1 MINEAI
7 RNYEVSIWTL
17 QDEFITTL
25 KWPNLE
31 HKGEIENPKLTLN
44 VDGTRNFT
52 FTLPMY
58 VYRDGELVENP
69 LWYNT
74 RNGNIAEGM
83 RKIKVIFNKTLNDVE
98 EDDWQNIFDKAYI
111 PSGYHGNVDLHNR
124 KLVEGY
130 TLPSSLNANNSYYTV
145 VPFVLA
151 PENAIRGKYYS
162 IILDAINT
170 KNNTISSKTGL
181 EGYWNNIY
189 SQGTNIEEWLVADKQ
204 NQRHILNIQ
213 AYDTQAAAQDAG
225 EKWANELLNRLYEWD
240 RIRKANNWFGYNIVE
255 VPDADIGEPTYIYYK
270 QYTLSKNVFEFLI
283 TKVTETHEGDIL
295 TCQIDCEGLAFHELG
310 KRGYNYDLSSADF
323 ELKYKEWQEAG
334 ANTEDKPH
342 QNVQFWCEKIGLE
355 PLPICASDMEAAVWY
370 YDIQMDYTSSS
381 DDHQRA
387 TNIVYEDPVP
397 SEWTVDQ
404 NTGKLRPQSF
414 IPTQEKE
421 RSIEVKESN
430 IYNITQTIA
439 EKFEIYCRYDYGYD
453 DNYHI
458 ISRKVVFY
466 NNYLH
471 EDDIF
476 SLTYPYSSKKISREM
491 DSANVTTKLFVRPS
505 EDYTTLMGE
514 MNICLSEANP
524 TQENYIFN
532 FDYLKDTNNIT
543 AEQAAAITKHEAELN
558 RINNELYPLENKISY
573 YSNQKTDLE
582 AKLTFYENS
591 IDLDDEQINTN
602 QDYIN
607 SITKSDGTENNTVE
621 SRDENNPE
629 PMIITTDEQNNYC
642 IKLRDK
648 KKGIHADSV
657 HLYRQYNK
665 FADPKFPPQITVSST
680 TQTGANSGIG
690 SATTIPNE
698 ITDFY
703 FKYDEYG
710 NPERIYGVSPLGSN
724 AEVYMTYTYEPI
736 LYYRN
741 VIAIWTEKK
750 NNDTILR
757 NKIDAELNNPI
768 GGNPPGIIALL
779 NKAQED
785 YDALLEE
792 KRELVK
798 KFERFMGPAL
808 REGYWQP
815 EDYKDYGQLYE
826 NTGKFTKKFD
836 SRFAES
842 ITGTRF
848 SVGWDKKLFDEEQ
861 DIFYYSDINGNKT
874 YYPMVRLDG
883 ALNIDFSKI
892 KDYSFIFNNNYYREL
907 TPQEQNRAAY
917 TRIFSV
923 GSEAILGFIEPGS
936 NQDIMPVLIL
946 VGAKNMTNDQ
956 ISHML
961 DASKGHPR
969 LGIVTTNIEN
979 NSKVVNLNIT
989 NTITL
994 DPSQYIIT
1002 GNSNMSAVYP
1012 RIKFSSLMLKTNTSD
1027 LFIRYKGNL
1036 LQEYQD
1042 YIVRTRHISSGT
1054 YAPEYLI
1061 TLKAESLL
1069 KTGTNIAQ
1077 EAGNMQG
1084 YIKINYILSN
1094 ASTAIYADA
1103 LKVSKENAYPKV
1115 SYTIDPNILSKSLLR
1130 NLHQK
1135 LNWLVMIN
1143 DTQLKFK
1150 NVFGYISKMELDLD
1164 FPDQDTI
1171 EIKNYKTKFEDLFS
1185 TIVAQTESMKH
1196 NEGLL
1201 SALAGGTYCLQDT
1214 SAQSLLENNSTTIN
1228 EYLDEYI
1235 NNSPAVKKQLEQLF
1249 TEAGEILSDA
1259 NASLNYNS
1267 QLTYENA
1274 TILSTFASTISERL
1288 MSHVY
1293 RSKDA
1298 PNSFHVND
1306 IWIQIDD
1313 QDNEIKRYIATSDSS
1328 EVEYSPPLVLEEG
1341 EEVLDERKRVH
1352 NGWQVIYQGM
1362 PAGFTGAALD
1372 IDAVDGTVQIL
1383 GANEVT
1389 IHGGDV
1395 NILGDR
1401 FVNIAGVSINLT
1413 SSYKQGQGGLELE
1426 ELSGIHLKAVNIS
1439 NSNAILSEVS
1449 IKPREITMASGMIK
1463 IGTGSINSSGDLVGT
1478 NALILNPEV
1487 GIYIGSEKGIRLF
1500 SGGAPTTTTVA
1511 NVDINYNHIFFG
1523 MNNAENG
1530 NNTALEITDSRFLLA
1545 AGSVFNTLKNTS
1557 GGLALAG
1564 NIAGLEMTKEKFA
1577 LAIGN
1582 NTGRSIMIMNS
1593 AGFMVGSGIDPNTA
1607 GSFVKISGGGVE
1619 IGSKGVLSVS
1629 TANFSVNANPG
1640 NGGSYFSVGDSSNYI
1655 KYKKGNTLEVKGI
1668 ITATAFTL
1676 TPGATVTGL
1685 SYNSLTDKPT
1695 FEVDGVSTATWNGK
1709 KYVALTAGSQ
1719 ELQGLLLGVNDG
1731 KHIIAASDA
1740 STAAVDISKNGIY
1753 FDHSTDNYIHLDN
1766 TGINIQGAHI
1776 RINGEEIWER
1786 GDIMWGSTKPAHS
1799 GSRSW
1804 IWIKPNASAFITY
1817 TYSNGNNRTQDITLT
1832 VDNGESGFAA
1842 TQGGNTTYYY
1852 TLTLAGKVQQ
1862 PGSNAFTAS
1871 VKVLASIADST
1882 TNVIAYGPS
1891 ETSGPISFPRGSG
1904 DTTGACGNITFSW
1917 SGSTNLTY
1925 GGSNNSAAKS
1935 IILHARTN
1943 YSGYAFFITY
1953 AQLTVRTSS
1962 SDAAATPCSVYY
1974 FPAGT

>member
-124 KLVEGY
+124 KLIIKNTIINAGY
-130 TLPSSLNANNSYYTV
+130 SAENVPNEYYTV
-145 VPFVLA
+145 FPVVITPSS
-151 PENAIRGKYYS
+151 PINGKYYS
-162 IILDAINT
+162 IIFNAIHADGSFSNT
-170 KNNTISSKTGL
+170 MTLNA
-181 EGYWNNIY
+181 YWDIIRR
-189 SQGTNIEEWLVADKQ
+189 QGSNAEEWIVADKQ
-204 NQRHILNIQ
+204 QDRLLLNIK
-213 AYDTQAAAQDAG
+213 AYDSILQAESAG
-225 EKWANELLNRLYEWD
+225 TKWANELLNRLYEWD
-240 RIRKANNWFGYNIVE
+240 KIRKANNWFGYNITI
-255 VPDADIGEPTYIYYK
+255 PSGATIGDPTYIYYK
-270 QYTLSKNVFEFLI
+270 QYALSKNVFEFLI

-334 ANTEDKPH
+334 ANAEDKPH

-397 SEWTVDQ
+397 TEWTVDQ
-404 NTGKLRPQSF
+404 NTGKLKPQSF

-491 DSANVTTKLFVRPS
+491 DSANITTKLFVRPS

-543 AEQAAAITKHEAELN
+543 AEQAAAIVKHEAELN

-582 AKLTFYENS
+582 AKFTFYDNS

-621 SRDENNPE
+621 SRNESNPE
-629 PMIITTDEQNNYC
+629 YVIITTDEQNNYC
-642 IKLRDK
+642 INLRDK

-657 HLYRQYNK
+657 HLYQQYN
-665 FADPKFPPQITVSST
+665 
-680 TQTGANSGIG
+680 
-690 SATTIPNE
+690 SATHTFPDEASNE
-698 ITDFY
+698 ITGFY

-710 NPERIYGVSPLGSN
+710 NPERIYGVSPFGSN
-724 AEVYMTYTYEPI
+724 TGVYMTYTYEPI

-757 NKIDAELNNPI
+757 NKVEAELNNPLTS
-768 GGNPPGIIALL
+768 NPPGIIALL

-792 KRELVK
+792 KHELVK

-826 NTGKFTKKFD
+826 NTGKFTNKFD

-907 TPQEQNRAAY
+907 TQDEQNRAAY
-917 TRIFSV
+917 TRVFSV

-936 NQDIMPVLIL
+936 NQNIMPVLIL

-961 DASKGHPR
+961 NASGGHPR

-994 DPSQYIIT
+994 DPNQYIIT

-1027 LFIRYKGNL
+1027 LFIRYKGEL

-1069 KTGTNIAQ
+1069 KTGVDIAQ

-1094 ASTAIYADA
+1094 ASTAIYTDA

-1235 NNSPAVKKQLEQLF
+1235 NNSPVVKKQLEQLF

-1267 QLTYENA
+1267 QLTYKNA

-1313 QDNEIKRYIATSDSS
+1313 QDNEIKRYIAMSDSS
-1328 EVEYSPPLVLEEG
+1328 EVEYSPELVLEEG

-1372 IDAVDGTVQIL
+1372 VDAVDGTVQIL

-1413 SSYKQGQGGLELE
+1413 SSYKEGQNGPELK

-1511 NVDINYNHIFFG
+1511 NVDINCNHIFFG

-1545 AGSVFNTLKNTS
+1545 AGSVFNTLKATS

-1593 AGFMVGSGIDPNTA
+1593 AGFMVGSGTDPNPSGTT
-1607 GSFVKISGGGVE
+1607 GSFVKLSGAGIT
-1619 IGSKGVLSVS
+1619 IGSQGAINID
-1629 TANFSVNANPG
+1629 TTNFLLKSNTSIASNANADFFRLG
-1640 NGGSYFSVGDSSNYI
+1640 TASNYVLRYRNGG
-1655 KYKKGNTLEVKGI
+1655 LEVKGT
-1668 ITATAFTL
+1668 ITATTFKL
-1676 TPGATVTGL
+1676 GNN
-1685 SYNSLTDKPT
+1685 SYNGLKASDISDFNTAVDARASN
-1695 FEVDGVSTATWNGK
+1695 FQVDGVSTATWNGK

-1753 FDHSTDNYIHLDN
+1753 FDHSADNYIHMDN
-1766 TGINIQGAHI
+1766 TGISIQGAHI
-1776 RINGEEIWER
+1776 KVNGEEVWER
-1786 GDIMWGSTKPAHS
+1786 GDILWGTSRPYHE
-1799 GSRSW
+1799 GNRSW
-1804 IWIKPNASAFITY
+1804 IWIKPDSRASIGYTKDIGTQNITGIITLSVIDNADGFSDGATY
-1817 TYSNGNNRTQDITLT
+1817 TYSVQLNGHIQG
-1832 VDNGESGFAA
+1832 DNGYAYTGPVSVTFYNA
-1842 TQGGNTTYYY
+1842 TQTAAVECGNVTVTWARG
-1852 TLTLAGKVQQ
+1852 TGVT
-1862 PGSNAFTAS
+1862 SNTSFS
-1871 VKVLASIADST
+1871 VSATST
-1882 TNVIAYGPS
+1882 TNL
-1891 ETSGPISFPRGSG
+1891 
-1904 DTTGACGNITFSW
+1904 TGGINQTAKDIKVMVYLPG
-1917 SGSTNLTY
+1917 
-1925 GGSNNSAAKS
+1925 GGS
-1935 IILHARTN
+1935 RTF
-1943 YSGYAFFITY
+1943 AF
-1953 AQLTVRTSS
+1953 AGALLTVQSQSS
-1962 SDAAATPCSVYY
+1962 AENASPCTVY
-1974 FPAGT
+1974 FFQGT